1 MIAGMAR
8 PLWNHKK
15 KILVVLLHQL
25 DLLCQMW
32 MMWMMLVHMCAIVI
46 GIGEFEELEVGVTKY
61 WREQM

>member
-8 PLWNHKK
+8 PPRNHKK